1 MQRRYKDLNR
11 FFKAGLFVAMALLLA
26 CVPACGGTSD
36 STETLPELENA
47 QAYYDLGGEYEREQ
61 RLDDAI
67 AAYSK
72 AIELDPNLAAAYRKR
87 GFSYYKLRKGEE
99 AIKDYEKFI
108 ELEPDSSFRNQIEE
122 AIYKIGRNEY

>member
-1 MQRRYKDLNR
+1 M
-11 FFKAGLFVAMALLLA
+11 VLLLA
-26 CVPACGGTSD
+26 YVPACGGTSD
-36 STETLPELENA
+36 SSETLPELEGA

-61 RLDDAI
+61 RLEDAI
-67 AAYSK
+67 AAYSR

-99 AIKDYEKFI
+99 AIKDYEKFL
-108 ELEPDSSFRNQIEE
+108 ELEPESSFRNQIEE

>member
-1 MQRRYKDLNR
+1 MNR

-26 CVPACGGTSD
+26 YVPACGGTSD

-47 QAYYDLGGEYEREQ
+47 QAYYDLAGEYEREQ

-108 ELEPDSSFRNQIEE
+108 ELEPDSSFRDQIEE

>member
-1 MQRRYKDLNR
+1 M
-11 FFKAGLFVAMALLLA
+11 VALLLA
-26 CVPACGGTSD
+26 CVPACGGASDTSD
-36 STETLPELENA
+36 TIPELENA

-67 AAYSK
+67 VAYSK
-72 AIELDPNLAAAYRKR
+72 AIELDPDFAAAYRKR

-99 AIKDYEKFI
+99 AIKDYEKFM